1 MLILS
6 PILYFILANG
16 FFVFVTKKSFG
27 KCLPLTFMIVAFS
40 YYFSQFI
47 FSTFKYGFILNLLF
61 AFLFIFIIIIKL
73 VKKENLKEFKNNYF
87 SKGFLAFIIFYFII
101 TLFYFNRAFT
111 TCYEYSHWC
120 YIIKGMLK
128 YDSFYTECLL
138 DLNHRDYPP
147 IIQLFELFY
156 INLTGAFKES
166 TLTSSIHL
174 LSISFF
180 LPAVCDSKLE
190 NKKIKKIFIPIAV
203 TLIVF
208 FSILFFDGHEI
219 INTVYIDYLIAII
232 VAYLLYLVLFEEKLY
247 SNFFLVNLA
256 IGLSFLVLT
265 KQIAICFYLMILFLY
280 FGLLIIKKQLFKRFT
295 KNHFFNLLK
304 IICLLVII
312 PLFVFM
318 LWNNYIDNFD
328 LYHQFDVSD
337 IKLFDFFNILL
348 GRSGETWQKET
359 FVNFVEAFF
368 NKTITTSYIKF
379 SYLQA
384 FILVILLLLVICFL
398 FKKKI
403 VIKDFK
409 FLLLT
414 LIIGFFGYAFVM
426 MLTYVFCFGEREGV
440 ALASFDRYMVTY
452 ILIGICLVIMI
463 FIKFNDKKQLS
474 KYAFLIMALILIQ
487 NSNNLVYMVP
497 NVLYRGIYVEHKNTI
512 LNNTKKGDKIYFIA
526 QGEDFGDSFNR
537 LRFYLFDER
546 EISSKY
552 YNLKTYNKDFYFNTL
567 MPYIL
572 NYDYLYIVKTS
583 DILKIDYKFLF
594 IDEPLAGNLYKIIN
608 DNNELKLELVND

>member
-47 FSTFKYGFILNLLF
+47 FLTFKFGFILNLLF
-61 AFLFIFIIIIKL
+61 AFLFIFINIKKL
-73 VKKENLKEFKNNYF
+73 LKKENLKEFKNNYF
-87 SKGFLAFIIFYFII
+87 SKGFLAFIIFYFFI

-111 TCYEYSHWC
+111 TWDEYSHWG
-120 YIIKGMLK
+120 YMIKGMLK

-328 LYHQFDVSD
+328 LYQQFDVSD

-497 NVLYRGIYVEHKNTI
+497 NVLYRGTYVEHKNTI

-552 YNLKTYNKDFYFNTL
+552 YNLKTYNEDFYFNTL

-608 DNNELKLELVND
+608 DNSELKLELVNE